1 MKTMIQQSFTL
12 LFFLLVGQ
20 ISFCQNTITGEVR
33 DKTGP
38 IPDVPITLNGTSFKQ
53 LSNLDGKF
61 EFKNIPNGVY
71 YLVIQSSEYPIYKD
85 TLKIDNQEK
94 INLGKIF
101 LDANESNH
109 EIDEVIVSGKM
120 SEGSNKA
127 NKIQK
132 DENVIGNVEYVGN
145 GEQVAYNAADNLQKM
160 PAVTVQK
167 DQGEGRYM
175 SVRGTPTDWNSSML
189 NGDRLPVA
197 DENSETRTMAFDVIS
212 SDLLDYIKVAK
223 ALTPDMEGDA
233 IGGSVN
239 FITKTSPDSTELKIN
254 LMGGYN
260 AQSQLPIYNGNFFF
274 GTRSKNKKFGF
285 LINGSAYVR
294 NWGTDNFEVVYG
306 SNYNQGI
313 NRLELRDYTGIRST
327 YSGNIAL
334 DYAFTPTNKIY
345 FKSMIGRFT
354 DDEYDMKTRYNY
366 AIGAG
371 STIMLQHIHSV
382 QQSLLY
388 GGELGTE
395 LKLGKKL
402 FFDAKVAF
410 YSNEYGYGKVPFK
423 SKDPRNGFLV
433 QNFEKFNVHF
443 KDQIYIDKNGNAY
456 RQDQNG
462 NPIDGSGNVIND
474 PSLELARVK
483 LIGKDNPFGDG
494 DSWNNIQPQIQGS
507 NSPDDYEFS
516 GAYTEL
522 NTTWEKDPLIV
533 NANFKY
539 EASKNLNLKVGGKAR
554 YKEGYRSLSLHNW
567 YQDFNTYS
575 DPLKI
580 TNYPTAALNL
590 NGGFLQELGQP
601 YAGTFMPF
609 LQKDQIDQLIGQLGD
624 TLREEPMTVAHHDYY
639 EFVGSTYS
647 YTEAAEAVYAM
658 AEWKIKPRLTLIGGI
673 RLEATQLRMEAD
685 SVLNGENDWYLAN
698 IYKINDKYEA
708 VAIDNDP
715 YAGSGLTPVVQYT
728 VAYPV
733 IKSTLK
739 RNYIAPLPMLHL
751 RFDQNDNT
759 VWRAAVTRTYRRPNF
774 IETKPGTAVIDYTN
788 LEFNQGNPNLKPAFS
803 WNMDLS
809 YEHYMKNAGLFSVG
823 LYGKIITDH
832 IYRTITADIDPQLGI
847 IYKSYQNAEKPVYV
861 AGIEING
868 KKKFDFLPGFLK
880 NLGTDANLTLTY
892 SQMQIPGRSFK
903 QALPMQPPVLVN
915 FALFY
920 EGSKG
925 LKIRGALNYTAGF
938 LMEVNTSAVS
948 EDGETIRLLHD
959 DTDYDVFMRYKWS
972 LDVSAS
978 YKLTKYMLIYS
989 ELSNLL
995 NQPLY
1000 IYRGEEFRPM
1010 QVEYYSIRATL
1021 GVKFN
1026 F

>member
-1 MKTMIQQSFTL
+1 MKTMIQQSFILIIL
-12 LFFLLVGQ
+12 LFIGQ
-20 ISFCQNTITGEVR
+20 FAWSQNTITGLVKDEA
-33 DKTGP
+33 GL
-38 IPDVPITLNGTSFKQ
+38 IPDAPVILNGTALKQ

-61 EFKNIPNGVY
+61 EFKNVPNGTY
-71 YLVIQSSEYPIYKD
+71 YLIIQSSEYPIYRD
-85 TLKIDNQEK
+85 TITLNNNGVV
-94 INLGKIF
+94 NLGAIL
-101 LDANESNH
+101 LDADKSKNEI
-109 EIDEVIVSGKM
+109 EEVVVNGKLA
-120 SEGSNKA
+120 EGDNKA
-127 NKIQK
+127 NKMQK
-132 DENVIGNVEYVGN
+132 NENVIGNVEYVGD
-145 GEQVAYNAADNLQKM
+145 GEQVAYNAGDNLQKM

-239 FITKTSPDSTELKIN
+239 FITKSSPDSTEFKIN
-254 LMGGYN
+254 LMGGYS
-260 AQSQLPIYNGNFFF
+260 AQSQKPIYNGNFFY
-274 GTRSKNKKFGF
+274 GTRSKNGKFGF

-294 NWGTDNFEVVYG
+294 NWGTDNYEVVYG
-306 SNYNQGI
+306 SNYNQGV
-313 NRLELRDYTGIRST
+313 NRLELRDYTGMRST

-334 DYAFTPTNKIY
+334 DYKFTPNNKIY
-345 FKSMIGRFT
+345 FKSMVGRFT

-395 LKLGKKL
+395 LKLSKKL
-402 FFDAKVAF
+402 FFDGKVAF
-410 YSNEYGYGKVPFK
+410 YSNQYGYGKVPFK
-423 SKDPRNGFLV
+423 SKDKRNGYLV
-433 QNFEKFNVHF
+433 ENFEKFNVHF
-443 KDQIYIDKNGNAY
+443 KDQIYIDKNGQAY

-483 LIGKDNPFGDG
+483 LLGKDNPFGDG

-507 NSPDDYEFS
+507 NSAGDYEFS
-516 GAYTEL
+516 GAYSEL
-522 NTTWEKDPLIV
+522 NTTWERDPLIV

-539 EASKNLNLKVGGKAR
+539 EASKNLTLKIGGKTR

-575 DPLKI
+575 GSLKI
-580 TNYPTAALNL
+580 TNYPTAPLNL

-609 LQKDQIDQLIGQLGD
+609 LKPNEIDGLINNLGD

-658 AEWKIKPRLTLIGGI
+658 AEWKIKPRLTIIGGI
-673 RLEATQLRMEAD
+673 RVEMTQLRMTAD
-685 SVLNGENDWYLAN
+685 SVLDGENDWYLAN
-698 IYKINDKYEA
+698 IYNIDGDYK
-708 VAIDNDP
+708 VVPIDNDP
-715 YAGSGLTPVVQYT
+715 YAGSGITPTVQYT

-733 IKSTLK
+733 VKSRLK
-739 RNYIAPLPMLHL
+739 RNYYAPLPMVHL

-759 VWRAAVTRTYRRPNF
+759 VWRAAITRTYRRPNF

-803 WNMDLS
+803 WNVDLS

-823 LYGKIITDH
+823 LYGKVVTDH

-868 KKKFDFLPGFLK
+868 KKKFDFLPSFLR
-880 NLGTDANLTLTY
+880 NFGVDANFTLTY

-915 FALFY
+915 CALLY
-920 EGSKG
+920 EGDKG
-925 LKIRGALNYTAGF
+925 LKIRAALNYTAGY

-948 EDGETIRLLHD
+948 DDGKTVRLLHD
-959 DTDYDVFMRYKWS
+959 NTDYDVFMRYKWS

-978 YKLTKYMLIYS
+978 YKITKYMQVYTEI
-989 ELSNLL
+989 SNIL

-1000 IYRGEEFRPM
+1000 IYRGESFRPM
-1010 QVEYYSIRATL
+1010 QVEYYALRATL